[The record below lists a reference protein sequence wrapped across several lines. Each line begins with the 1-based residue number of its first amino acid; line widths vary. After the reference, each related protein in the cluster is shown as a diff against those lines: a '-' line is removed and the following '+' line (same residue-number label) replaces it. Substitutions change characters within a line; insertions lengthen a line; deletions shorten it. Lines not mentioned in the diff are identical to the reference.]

1 MPGDRVNVITPEG
14 KTISVPSDAIAPL
27 LAGDPRYRLESAGQG
42 AARAYND
49 AIMEPHRGTLGKVRA
64 GITSTLAGAT
74 LGLSDVAIAA
84 SEGSDGDT
92 ALARRAHPT
101 ISTVGEV
108 AGALATA
115 LPSGGSSLGAI
126 GARGA
131 LSTVARAAPAGLVS
145 RGAAAVA
152 ARGAGKSAAKRI
164 AYQAAGG
171 ALEGGA
177 QSVGA
182 YVSDV
187 ALGGRDLSAEG
198 LMGSFGDGAL
208 LGGTLGG
215 ALGIG
220 EATLTRAR
228 RLFPEAAVTREA
240 AEAGMRDA
248 RVSIE
253 GAVRDADDLERAAL
267 ARIED
272 RKLAHGADPRVQE
285 HAARIRAEREAREAA
300 RRQIAEEQARAA
312 KARADTAE
320 VRLERAKQGPAPRG
334 PRPAKAPSDAA
345 PAPEV
350 TAPASTVSPAP
361 AAEELSDLER
371 ALQATSKRLKAGE
384 SLADLSAEGRRVATA
399 ADDADDVAAAVA
411 AIDPET
417 AKLRKLVSNVRLGR
431 DGVREYLAMVGKR
444 ADKIQDRLVATG
456 KLSRDQDVIRSLDGG
471 RDILGAKLG
480 IGGVVDDGPRAISSR
495 LRNPYTDEELIA
507 KLERNPRFV
516 NRAVEASD
524 VPLTE
529 RGATSSTARDVLP
542 RDILSGRVRVD
553 DLDIEIPT
561 RKIDPETG
569 EIMPGVAFE
578 RRPATG
584 REVYDAIAANRRD
597 PAFDSYLGDD
607 VMRAL
612 RGRLD
617 LPDDLDVA
625 IPAITKLEKAE
636 ADLVDMLGP
645 AAPVSSQARATALR
659 EVEAQHAAAMSLA
672 GAQQA
677 AAVDV
682 AAGRRIAAAASEA
695 KAVDAVAAGLPDAI
709 ALPPKGESS
718 ASKLADVAAAIEV
731 MSTLG
736 IPGLPNAQSIPFI
749 GPVLGLYLK
758 ARAGAAV
765 WRKLGGKL
773 PASVEG
779 KVAGRAAQ
787 TRDRVG
793 AAVRAILGT
802 GAKVAGDNAVRTSAA
817 ASAILSRSLFS
828 EAKSKPRTDET
839 AAEMWARHRAEL
851 AAARRPGAVERA
863 LQQRVPTSDPRLAS
877 SLAAVAR
884 RKLEWLDAQMPRPPA
899 GMPDPD
905 VPPWRPTP
913 AQEQRWARVVRA
925 ADDPAGVIERAAA
938 GDVSVD
944 EIETVRAVFPRL
956 YEEAQ
961 MAVLNAVADG
971 ASIPYA
977 RRIQLGALFGLPLTA
992 TQDPQFA
999 ATMQAGYAAPAEPPP
1014 QPRPSANVDLAATAM
1029 LQEQNP

>member
-14 KTISVPSDAIAPL
+14 KTISVPSDSIAPL
-27 LAGDPRYRLESAGQG
+27 LASDPRYRLESAGGG
-42 AARAYND
+42 ASRAYGE
-49 AIMEPHRGTLGKVRA
+49 ALIAPHRGLAGKVRA
-64 GITSTLAGAT
+64 GATAFLSGASLGAT
-74 LGLSDVAIAA
+74 DVLVGGDEDVRLSRKAN
-84 SEGSDGDT
+84 
-92 ALARRAHPT
+92 PT
-101 ISTVGEV
+101 ISTVGEI
-108 AGALATA
+108 AGALATTI
-115 LPSGGSSLGAI
+115 PTGGGSLGTA

-131 LSTVARAAPAGLVS
+131 LSAAARATPAGLVS

-152 ARGAGKSAAKRI
+152 ARGAGQSAAKRI

-187 ALGGRDLSAEG
+187 ALGDRDLSAEG
-198 LMGSFGDGAL
+198 LLGSFGDGAL
-208 LGGTLGG
+208 LGGSVGG

-248 RVSIE
+248 KLSIE
-253 GAVRDADDLERAAL
+253 GVVRDADDLERAAL

-272 RKLAHGADPRVQE
+272 RKLVRGADPQVQE
-285 HAARIRAEREAREAA
+285 HAARLRAEREAREAA
-300 RRQIAEEQARAA
+300 RRQLAEEQARAA

-320 VRLERAKQGPAPRG
+320 VRLERAKQGPAPRK
-334 PRPAKAPSDAA
+334 PRDVKPPADAA
-345 PAPEV
+345 PTEPPIDA
-350 TAPASTVSPAP
+350 TPAVPV
-361 AAEELSDLER
+361 EELTDLER
-371 ALQATSKRLKAGE
+371 ALQATSSRLKAGE
-384 SLADLSAEGRRVATA
+384 SLADLSAEGRKVAA
-399 ADDADDVAAAVA
+399 AVDDADDVAAAVA
-411 AIDPET
+411 AVDPET
-417 AKLRKLVSNVRLGR
+417 AKLRELVSNVRLGR

-444 ADKIQDRLVATG
+444 ADKIQDKLVATG
-456 KLSRDQDVIRSLDGG
+456 KISRDQDVIRSLDGG

-480 IGGVVDDGPRAISSR
+480 RGGGAFDDGPRAVSSK
-495 LRNPYTDEELIA
+495 LRNPYTDDELIA

-516 NRAVEASD
+516 NRAVEESTA
-524 VPLTE
+524 PLTK

-542 RDILSGRVRVD
+542 RDVLSGRVRVD

-561 RKIDPETG
+561 RRIDPETG
-569 EIMPGVAFE
+569 EILPGVAFE
-578 RRPATG
+578 RRPATS
-584 REVYDAIAANRRD
+584 RDVYDAIAANRRD
-597 PAFDSYLGDD
+597 PAYDSYLGDD

-636 ADLVDMLGP
+636 ADLVDFLGA
-645 AAPVSSQARATALR
+645 AAPASSQARAASLR
-659 EVEAQHAAAMSLA
+659 QAEAQHAAAMSTA
-672 GAQQA
+672 GAQRMA
-677 AAVDV
+677 AIDDV
-682 AAGRRIAAAASEA
+682 AGRQVAASASEA
-695 KAVDAVAAGLPDAI
+695 KAVDAAVAGLPNAI
-709 ALPPKGESS
+709 ALPAKGASS
-718 ASKLADVAAAIEV
+718 AASNLADVAAAVEV

-773 PASVEG
+773 PASVES
-779 KVAGRAAQ
+779 KVAGRSAQ
-787 TRDRVG
+787 TRDRV
-793 AAVRAILGT
+793 ASAVRSMLGT
-802 GAKVAGDNAVRTSAA
+802 GARVAGDNAVRTSAA
-817 ASAILSRSLFS
+817 ASAILSRSLFA
-828 EAKSKPRTDET
+828 EGKSKPRAKET

-851 AAARRPGAVERA
+851 SAARRAGAVERA
-863 LQQRVPTSDPRLAS
+863 LRERVPTSDPRLAE
-877 SLAAVAR
+877 SLAAAAR

-899 GMPDPD
+899 GMSDPD

-925 ADDPAGVIERAAA
+925 ADDPAGVLERAAG
-938 GDVSVD
+938 GDVSID

-956 YEEAQ
+956 YQEAQ
-961 MAVLNAVADG
+961 FAVLEAVASG
-971 ASIPYA
+971 QSIPYA

-1014 QPRPSANVDLAATAM
+1014 QPRPSANVDLAAAAM

>member
-14 KTISVPSDAIAPL
+14 KTISVPSDSIAPL
-27 LAGDPRYRLESAGQG
+27 LASDPRYRLESAAGG
-42 AARAYND
+42 ASRAYGE
-49 AIMEPHRGTLGKVRA
+49 ALITPHRGLAGKVRA
-64 GITSTLAGAT
+64 GATAFLSGASLGAT
-74 LGLSDVAIAA
+74 DVLVGGDEDVRLSRKAN
-84 SEGSDGDT
+84 
-92 ALARRAHPT
+92 PT
-101 ISTVGEV
+101 ISTVGEI
-108 AGALATA
+108 AGALATTI
-115 LPSGGSSLGAI
+115 PTGGGSLGTA

-131 LSTVARAAPAGLVS
+131 LSAAARATPAGLVS

-152 ARGAGKSAAKRI
+152 ARGAGQSAAKRI

-187 ALGGRDLSAEG
+187 ALGDRDLSAEG
-198 LMGSFGDGAL
+198 LLGSFGDGAL
-208 LGGTLGG
+208 LGGSVGG

-248 RVSIE
+248 KLSIE
-253 GAVRDADDLERAAL
+253 GVVRDADDLERAAL

-272 RKLAHGADPRVQE
+272 RKLVRGADPQVQE
-285 HAARIRAEREAREAA
+285 HAARLRAEREAREAA
-300 RRQIAEEQARAA
+300 RRQLAEEQARAA

-320 VRLERAKQGPAPRG
+320 VRLERAKQGPAPRK
-334 PRPAKAPSDAA
+334 PRDVKPPADAA
-345 PAPEV
+345 PTEPPIDA
-350 TAPASTVSPAP
+350 TPAVPV
-361 AAEELSDLER
+361 EELTDLER
-371 ALQATSKRLKAGE
+371 ALQATSSRLKAGE
-384 SLADLSAEGRRVATA
+384 SLADLSAEGRKVAA
-399 ADDADDVAAAVA
+399 AVDDADDVAAAVA
-411 AIDPET
+411 AVDPET
-417 AKLRKLVSNVRLGR
+417 AKLRELVSNVRLGR
-431 DGVREYLAMVGKR
+431 DGVREYLAAIGKR
-444 ADKIQDRLVATG
+444 ADKIQDKLVATG

-495 LRNPYTDEELIA
+495 LRNPYTDDELIA

-524 VPLTE
+524 VPLTK

-597 PAFDSYLGDD
+597 PAFNSYLGDD

-645 AAPVSSQARATALR
+645 AAPASSQARATALR
-659 EVEAQHAAAMSLA
+659 EVEAQHAAAMSSA

-677 AAVDV
+677 AAVDA

-718 ASKLADVAAAIEV
+718 ASKLADVAAAVEV

-793 AAVRAILGT
+793 AAVRAILGA
-802 GAKVAGDNAVRTSAA
+802 GDKVAGDNAVRTSAA

-899 GMPDPD
+899 GMSDPD

-956 YEEAQ
+956 YQEAQ
-961 MAVLNAVADG
+961 FAVLEAVASG
-971 ASIPYA
+971 QSIPYA

-1014 QPRPSANVDLAATAM
+1014 QPRPSANVDLAAAAM